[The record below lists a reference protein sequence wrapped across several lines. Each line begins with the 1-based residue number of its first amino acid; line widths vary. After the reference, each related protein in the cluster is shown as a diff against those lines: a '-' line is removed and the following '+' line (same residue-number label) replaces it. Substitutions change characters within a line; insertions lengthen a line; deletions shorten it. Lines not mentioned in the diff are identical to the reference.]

1 MIDAVAA
8 MSPSSIGGGDGAATN
23 VPEAICRQLAVG
35 FLRLDSSTILP
46 SFVKFRRSSS
56 PD

>member
-1 MIDAVAA
+1 MIDVVAA